1 MEENTSKVYVFTDER
16 ERILRCEGGYTMG
29 NIEDISKWICID
41 EGTGDKYNLCQSNYF
56 PTPLYEDHG
65 IPVYKLKNGLAVERT
80 QAEIDADIA
89 ALPVP
94 EPQPQPTVAD
104 LQAKVVEL
112 ETALEL
118 LVSGATEVT
127 V

>member
-1 MEENTSKVYVFTDER
+1 MDEKSKVYIKIDSAN
-16 ERILRCEGGYTMG
+16 RIIGCDGGYTIG
-29 NIEDISKWICID
+29 NIADFSEWLLID
-41 EGTGDKYNLCQSNYF
+41 EGYGDKYNLCQSNF
-56 PTPLYEDHG
+56 FDKPLYEEHG
-65 IPVYKLKNGLAVERT
+65 IPVYKFVDGKVAERT

-89 ALPVP
+89 AIPVP
-94 EPQPQPTVAD
+94 EPPPTVAE

-127 V
+127 A

>member
-1 MEENTSKVYVFTDER
+1 MEYIVYAKTDFNGC
-16 ERILRCEGGYTMG
+16 ITAVNSSAFLIDTTG
-29 NIEDISKWICID
+29 WIAID
-41 EGTGDKYNLCQSNYF
+41 EGSGDRYHHAQGNYLDK
-56 PTPLYEDHG
+56 PLYEDHG
-65 IPVYKLKNGLAVERT
+65 IPMYKLENGLAVERT

-94 EPQPQPTVAD
+94 EPQPTVAE

>member
-1 MEENTSKVYVFTDER
+1 MEENKSKVYIKVDQAG
-16 ERILRCEGGYTMG
+16 RIIGCEGGYSMG
-29 NIEDISKWICID
+29 NIKNIDDWILID
-41 EGTGDKYNLCQSNYF
+41 EGIGDRYNHCQNGYF
-56 PTPLYEDHG
+56 EKPIFEENG
-65 IPVYKLKNGLAVERT
+65 VPVYKFENGLAVERT

-94 EPQPQPTVAD
+94 EPEPTVAE

-112 ETALEL
+112 ETAIEL

-127 V
+127 A

>member
-1 MEENTSKVYVFTDER
+1 MDENTSKVYVLPDER
-16 ERILRCEGGYTMG
+16 RRILRCEGGYTMG

-41 EGTGDKYNLCQSNYF
+41 EGTGDNYNLCQSNYF
-56 PTPLYEDHG
+56 HTPLYEDHG
-65 IPVYKLKNGLAVERT
+65 IPVYKLENGLAVERT

-94 EPQPQPTVAD
+94 EPQPTVAE
-104 LQAKVVEL
+104 LQAKVAEL

-127 V
+127 A